1 MFAHWSVL
9 IERSIIAFPKV
20 LNADMVF
27 AYTMEIWF
35 KYLNLH
41 VLKDQQKSD

>member
-1 MFAHWSVL
+1 MFAHWSAMM
-9 IERSIIAFPKV
+9 ERSIIAFPKV
-20 LNADMVF
+20 LNADMVS

-41 VLKDQQKSD
+41 VLKDQQKRD